1 MKMMNRILEKTT
13 LLSSFLDEDKLREY
27 KEFLSN
33 LKVEKLYHSKI
44 HGEYHSEKVSLF
56 AFILANEYHLDEVDK
71 QIIIDAALYHD
82 IGRMNDL
89 NECFHGL
96 ASANRIEYVVD
107 SPIYKNEDNLNL
119 LKAIC
124 EAHSCD
130 DSKDESTFS
139 YNCDWSNVN
148 DEKVEALRKRFKMLN
163 AILKDS
169 DALDRNRFADGYN
182 FGLNEKYLRLDGS
195 KKLVELSRELNEIYN
210 DLTTKEVD
218 LDNVDKT
225 VGTCYHGIGCD
236 FFKISSIL
244 ENGILSLR
252 ELRMRGIKGVRNF
265 DGGNARDW
273 ISVVDPKAVTPES
286 TGYKNFTSNSVNFV
300 CENQVLVK
308 PLPNNQRSKSYETG
322 LPYDKS
328 GHIDE
333 RYVYKKIDRESIKE
347 IMIID
352 TFANK
357 KIDDLYFLFDC
368 LDHRNFLSRVFYFIE
383 NTNAEEIGYEEDKM
397 SLINLL
403 SAHKLN
409 VEKYEEAK
417 FKNNRDFNMDEL
429 YIELGIITNSI
440 NLIIRKLMKKYYT
453 VMMKQDGNELTVKD
467 IVSYEL
473 SKSGKEYD
481 MIQDC
486 GCIKFVPKVKEYHF

>member
-1 MKMMNRILEKTT
+1 MKMMNHILEETT
-13 LLSSFLDEDKLREY
+13 LLSSFLDDDKIREY

-33 LKVEKLYHSKI
+33 LKLEKLYHSKI

-56 AFILANEYHLDEVDK
+56 AFILADEYHLDEVDK
-71 QIIIDAALYHD
+71 QIIMDAALYHD
-82 IGRMNDL
+82 IGRINDL
-89 NECFHGL
+89 NESFHGL
-96 ASANRIEYVVD
+96 ASANGIEYVVE

-139 YNCDWSNVN
+139 YNCDYDNVN
-148 DEKVEALRKRFKMLN
+148 DEKVEKLRKRFKMLN
-163 AILKDS
+163 AILKDA

-182 FGLNEKYLRLDGS
+182 FGLNEKYLRLAGS
-195 KKLVELSRELNEIYN
+195 KKLVELSREINELYN

-218 LDNVDKT
+218 LARVDKT
-225 VGTCYHGIGCD
+225 IGTCYHGISCD

-273 ISVVDPKAVTPES
+273 VSVVDPKAVTPES

-300 CENQVLVK
+300 CENQMLVK
-308 PLPNNQRSKSYETG
+308 PLPNSQRSKSYETG

-328 GHIDE
+328 GHVDE
-333 RYVYKKIDRESIKE
+333 RYVYKKIDKDSIKE

-383 NTNAEEIGYEEDKM
+383 NTKAEEIGYEEDKIN
-397 SLINLL
+397 LINLL
-403 SAHKLN
+403 SSHKLN

-417 FKNNRDFNMDEL
+417 FRNSSDFNMDEL

-440 NLIIRKLMKKYYT
+440 NLIIRKLIKKYYT
-453 VMMKQDGNELTVKD
+453 VMMKEDGNNLTVKD
-467 IVSYEL
+467 IVGYEL

-486 GCIKFVPKVKEYHF
+486 GCIKFVPKVKEYHI

>member
-1 MKMMNRILEKTT
+1 
-13 LLSSFLDEDKLREY
+13 
-27 KEFLSN
+27 
-33 LKVEKLYHSKI
+33 
-44 HGEYHSEKVSLF
+44 
-56 AFILANEYHLDEVDK
+56 
-71 QIIIDAALYHD
+71 
-82 IGRMNDL
+82 
-89 NECFHGL
+89 
-96 ASANRIEYVVD
+96 
-107 SPIYKNEDNLNL
+107 
-119 LKAIC
+119 
-124 EAHSCD
+124 
-130 DSKDESTFS
+130 
-139 YNCDWSNVN
+139 
-148 DEKVEALRKRFKMLN
+148 ML
-163 AILKDS
+163 
-169 DALDRNRFADGYN
+169 
-182 FGLNEKYLRLDGS
+182 
-195 KKLVELSRELNEIYN
+195 V
-210 DLTTKEVD
+210 
-218 LDNVDKT
+218 
-225 VGTCYHGIGCD
+225 
-236 FFKISSIL
+236 
-244 ENGILSLR
+244 
-252 ELRMRGIKGVRNF
+252 
-265 DGGNARDW
+265 
-273 ISVVDPKAVTPES
+273 
-286 TGYKNFTSNSVNFV
+286 
-300 CENQVLVK
+300 Q

-333 RYVYKKIDRESIKE
+333 RYVYREIKPEDIKE

-352 TFANK
+352 SFANK
-357 KIDDLYFLFDC
+357 KIDDLDFLFNC

-440 NLIIRKLMKKYYT
+440 NLIIRKLIKKYYT

-486 GCIKFVPKVKEYHF
+486 GCIKFVPKVKEYYF